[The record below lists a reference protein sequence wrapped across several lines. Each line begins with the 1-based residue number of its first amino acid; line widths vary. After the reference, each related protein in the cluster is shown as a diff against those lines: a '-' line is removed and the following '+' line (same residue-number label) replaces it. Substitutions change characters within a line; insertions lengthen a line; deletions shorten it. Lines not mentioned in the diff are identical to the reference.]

1 MNFDTDLVINV
12 RFEHLILLHEKTFV
26 AKVENALQSKYG
38 GYRGISGISSRRKI
52 DGRDFL
58 LVIHEGW
65 IISFRR
71 DVHFRISL
79 T

>member
-1 MNFDTDLVINV
+1 M
-12 RFEHLILLHEKTFV
+12 RGSK
-26 AKVENALQSKYG
+26 NALQGKYG
-38 GYRGISGISSRRKI
+38 DYRGISKISSRRKI

-58 LVIHEGW
+58 LVICEGW

-79 T
+79 RETLIAS